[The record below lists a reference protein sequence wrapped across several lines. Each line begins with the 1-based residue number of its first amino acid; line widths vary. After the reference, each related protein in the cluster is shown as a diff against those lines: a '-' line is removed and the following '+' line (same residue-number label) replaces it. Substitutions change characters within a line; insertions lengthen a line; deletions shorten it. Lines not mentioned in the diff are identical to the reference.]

1 MARKRPHSP
10 RIREEVFSDVQSPS
24 QTSSIAKGGW
34 TLSLHGLFLL
44 GDY

>member
-1 MARKRPHSP
+1 MARKRPYSP

-24 QTSSIAKGGW
+24 QTSSIARGGW
-34 TLSLHGLFLL
+34 TLSLQELFLF